1 MIKAIVRGMVFL
13 LLLAGEIRA
22 QEILEEF
29 TLTEDL
35 KTVTLYAYTR
45 GDKPHERY
53 LNPPVADLRNTHQ
66 QIILEFDDLR
76 ARFSQYKVKILH
88 GEADWSRS
96 RLLDM
101 EYLTEINEFFI
112 NDFNVSQNTKVP
124 YYHYRFVVPKPLIS
138 GNFILQLFEND
149 ELIIQRRF
157 WIYEQQVSIV
167 ASAQPARDPEFWKT
181 HQQLDLKIDLANY
194 RIGIPHREL
203 KIFLRFNQNQ
213 WKEVKNT
220 DMVNS
225 GRNTFTLQQFHNDYL
240 FPAGNEFRYLDISSN
255 FSRGQNVKEVVRGR
269 PDEVFVTPQLKR
281 SGTNF
286 VDAYDND
293 GGFIISNRDGG
304 DADIGSDYMNVF
316 FQLSVPD
323 FPDHQQPVLYG
334 KLTGWEY
341 LPMEFDPESGLL
353 QHSMKL
359 KNGVYD
365 FAFGLQNIETG
376 EVDRNYYEGDFQQA
390 GNTYEVFVY
399 HAVPGKRHISLI
411 GYQMTRKKGM

>member
-1 MIKAIVRGMVFL
+1 MLKPIIRGVVSL
-13 LLLAGEIRA
+13 LLFTGAVQA
-22 QEILEEF
+22 QDILDEF
-29 TLTEDL
+29 TRTEDL

-45 GDKPHERY
+45 GNKPEERY
-53 LNPPVADLRNTHQ
+53 LNPPVAHLQNTAQ
-66 QIILEFDDLR
+66 QIILEFDDIR
-76 ARFSQYKVKILH
+76 ARFSQYKVRILH
-88 GEADWSRS
+88 CEADWSRS

-101 EYLTEINEFFI
+101 EYLSGINEFFI

-124 YYHYRFVVPKPLIS
+124 YYHYRFVVPKPTIS
-138 GNFILQLFEND
+138 GNFILQLFENE
-149 ELIIQRRF
+149 ELVIQRKF
-157 WIYEQQVSIV
+157 WVYENLVSV
-167 ASAQPARDPEFWKT
+167 EASAQPARDPEFWKT

-225 GRNTFTLQQFHNDYL
+225 GRNTFTLQQFNSDYL

-255 FSRGQNVKEVVRGR
+255 FSRGQNVKEVIRSR
-269 PDEVFVTPQLKR
+269 PDDVFVTPQLKR

-293 GGFIISNRDGG
+293 GGFIIFNRDGG
-304 DADIGSDYMNVF
+304 DADISSDYMNVF
-316 FQLSVPD
+316 FRLAPGTYSD
-323 FPDHQQPVLYG
+323 NTEPVLYG
-334 KLTGWEY
+334 KLTDWQY
-341 LPMEFDPESGLL
+341 LPMEPDPESGLL
-353 QHSMKL
+353 QHSMLL

-365 FAFGLQNIETG
+365 FAFGLRNRDTG
-376 EVDRNYYEGDFQQA
+376 EVDRSYFEGNFQQA

-411 GYQMTRKKGM
+411 GYQMTRKRGM